1 MFREKFEWQF
11 KHRNESKMNGS
22 LGAAA
27 LTPNSA
33 VKRAQNVR
41 CADPVTD
48 R

>member
-1 MFREKFEWQF
+1 MFRGKFERQF
-11 KHRNESKMNGS
+11 KRRNESKMNGS
-22 LGAAA
+22 SGAAA
-27 LTPNSA
+27 LTPNIA